1 MTECESRSA
10 GSRKGWKCQLVRGH
24 PGPHQN
30 DAWDSLDEWKDPEP
44 PSPSD
49 TTEQVRKPREALE
62 PFATFAENYVNPKG
76 WNDVGIGTS
85 HERIVD
91 WFGPSDFRQARTAL
105 AEGETPVM
113 DSIDKASQL
122 GQRLSGLYAAHAE
135 WSQVAFGTDEKRGP
149 LGPLEH
155 LVEEAKE
162 AYRNPGDISEYADC
176 FLLVLDAARRAGFN
190 LSLLIDAASTKLALN
205 KTREWS
211 KAKSM
216 DHMVQ
221 HERTRTALA
230 ESEAGKVK
238 AIRTCNKCGYVGPLV
253 LHPPCPYMS
262 CIVPEAV
269 GTLDEA
275 LSQEVVLQKRIEE
288 LKGGLKAAWNVANLA
303 ANGNIKMKPVIAE
316 QKERI
321 TELKRQ
327 LAADDLAFGHA
338 NTVIKK
344 YMDDLSPSPCGV
356 KGHYKVDW
364 TDWTERRAGER
375 RGNAVPG
382 IEDRRKYGSGGS
394 WLERRITSLRGHC
407 GR

>member
-49 TTEQVRKPREALE
+49 TTEQVRKLREALE
-62 PFATFAENYVNPKG
+62 IFRSQWHPHHENLRIQREGIKDPKQIQ
-76 WNDVGIGTS
+76 DPETC
-85 HERIVD
+85 D
-91 WFGPSDFRQARTAL
+91 DYLCQQARTAL
-105 AEGETPVM
+105 V
-113 DSIDKASQL
+113 
-122 GQRLSGLYAAHAE
+122 
-135 WSQVAFGTDEKRGP
+135 
-149 LGPLEH
+149 
-155 LVEEAKE
+155 
-162 AYRNPGDISEYADC
+162 
-176 FLLVLDAARRAGFN
+176 
-190 LSLLIDAASTKLALN
+190 
-205 KTREWS
+205 
-211 KAKSM
+211 
-216 DHMVQ
+216 
-221 HERTRTALA
+221 

-288 LKGGLKAAWNVANLA
+288 LKGGLKAGWNVANLA
-303 ANGNIKMKPVIAE
+303 ANGNIKMKSIIAE

-321 TELKRQ
+321 AELERRLTMTEQ
-327 LAADDLAFGHA
+327 LRVGEQKIILGDLH
-338 NTVIKK
+338 TTWKK
-344 YMDDLSPSPCGV
+344 AQHLQDQLSPSPCGV
-356 KGHYKVDW
+356 KGHCKV
-364 TDWTERRAGER
+364 DWTERRAGER

-394 WLERRITSLRGHC
+394 WLERRITSLGPPCARCEEVRKARDEERKHVDTVVMQRIEILTSCVAELEGRLEKAVTDALEAAVVRFEFVALEYCERWKVMPKQFTDKGTAAIRGKAVK
-407 GR
+407 R